1 MKILAFD
8 STAKTASVALSEN
21 GRVILSYNVDNGLT
35 QSELLLP
42 MAESA
47 LKNIGITFSD
57 IDAYAVNVGPGS
69 FTGVRIGVSLVKGL
83 AFAKEVPCIEVS
95 TLQSLAENL
104 RGLEGVIV
112 PVMDARRAQVY
123 TAIFTSDKNGLIRVT
138 EDMAL
143 PLTELYEKLTEYK
156 DRKIYLV
163 GDGAEATLTLD
174 EIGTYKISLII
185 AGEEI
190 SYYLYSSPDISE
202 SEPRTAAAD
211 ISLSGEAQ
219 EINTDGIFDPI
230 TLLFVALAI
239 LFILDWGLYCYEKY
253 QLR

>member
-143 PLTELYEKLTEYK
+143 PLTELYEKLAEYK

-163 GDGAEATLTLD
+163 GDGYAVAR
-174 EIGTYKISLII
+174 K
-185 AGEEI
+185 
-190 SYYLYSSPDISE
+190 
-202 SEPRTAAAD
+202 
-211 ISLSGEAQ
+211 
-219 EINTDGIFDPI
+219 
-230 TLLFVALAI
+230 ALAELKNLADTPEI
-239 LFILDWGLYCYEKY
+239 LIAQNAASVARVAEEKY
-253 QLR
+253 KRGEYTDDKTLSPVYLRMPQAERERIEKENRKV